1 MSDPPPRLVP
11 SRELPSY
18 AYRPGLPH
26 PRNDPRGHSRGALRP
41 AAPRFEEHRWGE
53 CEEYLWGIDL
63 FNRGFHWE
71 AHEAWE
77 VLWRACPGRPVAAE
91 SASKKSNRRI
101 FRRRPSGAEAGEAAC
116 RGRCGGGSASP
127 ANKETRSPS
136 NSCSDSEFLKG
147 LIQLTSAFW
156 KARTGSPDGALRL
169 ARKARDR
176 FAWVEGAARR
186 RRYAGLDLGELMD
199 LADRAPGW
207 SGPDPVLA
215 PR

>member
-26 PRNDPRGHSRGALRP
+26 PRNDPRGHSRDAPRA
-41 AAPRFEEHRWGE
+41 AAPRFDERRWGE
-53 CEEYLWGIDL
+53 SEEYLWGIDL

-77 VLWRACPGRPVAAE
+77 AIWRACPGRPVAAE
-91 SASKKSNRRI
+91 
-101 FRRRPSGAEAGEAAC
+101 
-116 RGRCGGGSASP
+116 
-127 ANKETRSPS
+127 
-136 NSCSDSEFLKG
+136 FLRG

-169 ARKARDR
+169 ALKARDR

-186 RRYAGLDLGELMD
+186 RRYAGLDLGELMA
-199 LADRAPGW
+199 LADGAPGW